1 MVCTCAAWVFG
12 YVCVCGL
19 DLLCFA
25 CPMHTGRKWS
35 NAAGGYCMV
44 VQCTVVGW
52 GLVSS
57 SKKGGRV
64 GGSDDS
70 SYVVQCSSKVESLH
84 TYTYF
89 IAVRSRV
96 VYWVGTG
103 HFADQTKSNP
113 IHKYAMLRVLYS
125 LLSSAL
131 KFLSSSNSGWV
142 GQSFRVKSRLNS

>member
-1 MVCTCAAWVFG
+1 MSKLSTVHSTCAARVLG
-12 YVCVCGL
+12 MCGGL

-64 GGSDDS
+64 
-70 SYVVQCSSKVESLH
+70 
-84 TYTYF
+84 
-89 IAVRSRV
+89 R
-96 VYWVGTG
+96 
-103 HFADQTKSNP
+103 
-113 IHKYAMLRVLYS
+113 
-125 LLSSAL
+125 
-131 KFLSSSNSGWV
+131 
-142 GQSFRVKSRLNS
+142 